1 MITVSVNSN
10 SLGEQSL
17 MSVSQVSP
25 VYPALQEH
33 TNPPSVL
40 AQVPRFLQGFEI
52 HSFTSLLHS

>member
-1 MITVSVNSN
+1 MTTVGVNSN

-40 AQVPRFLQGFEI
+40 AQVPRFLQGFKI
-52 HSFTSLLHS
+52 HSFTSMLHN